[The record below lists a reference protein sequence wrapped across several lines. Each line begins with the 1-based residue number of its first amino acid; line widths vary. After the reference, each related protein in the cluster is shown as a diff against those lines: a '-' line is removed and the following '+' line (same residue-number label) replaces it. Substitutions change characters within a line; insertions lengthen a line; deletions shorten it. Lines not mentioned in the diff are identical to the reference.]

1 MKKIVI
7 TIPSDS
13 LNLGCEFLDEENK
26 NLYWADM
33 SLEEQLDLVSVLDT
47 FREFFRKNFRND

>member
-13 LNLGCEFLDEENK
+13 LNLSCEFLDEENK
-26 NLYWADM
+26 NLYWTDM
-33 SLEEQLDLVSVLDT
+33 SLEERLNLITVLDT
-47 FREFFRKNFRND
+47 FREFFWKNVRND